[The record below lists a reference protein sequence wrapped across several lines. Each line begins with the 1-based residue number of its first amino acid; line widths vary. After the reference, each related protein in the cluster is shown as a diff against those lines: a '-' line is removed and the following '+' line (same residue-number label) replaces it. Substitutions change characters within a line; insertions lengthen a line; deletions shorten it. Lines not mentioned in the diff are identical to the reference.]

1 MTSLPMSKT
10 IKTTFDCLAQEKP
23 DDSSTKHNTP
33 GFKEALLSPM
43 KVAVIGAGIAGIA
56 TAYELAAQNHE
67 VSVFERH
74 GASAEECSFAN
85 AGIISHYESA
95 PWTRPSLGW
104 EVFSSLFKN
113 QAPTRLLKLRWQEF
127 KWLKK
132 CRQYSD
138 LELFESHYKQL
149 FQLSQYSQACLHQLR
164 QQLRFEYDQ
173 SAGHLVLLREA
184 DDELSSEIALDVLRD
199 VGLNF
204 KILNPQEARQI
215 EPALNP
221 ETPIHQAIYF
231 PEDETGNCRQFTLL
245 LKGACEAMG
254 VNFHFNTAVQG
265 LQPGSKPRVM
275 LADKSLTFDAIVVCA
290 GLSSSALLKP
300 LGIKIPLAAMHAYSI
315 SASVREPMDAPKSS
329 VMDEH
334 FKVSISR
341 LGQRVRISGARE
353 IGGNAKHQEASLKLL
368 YQVLDD
374 WFPGAARI
382 QDSIQVWKGAYPV
395 LADSKPILGATP
407 AAGVWVN
414 IGHGLNAW
422 TQACGSARVVARQV
436 SDRQDEIELT
446 GMGLDRFYKRK

>member
-1 MTSLPMSKT
+1 
-10 IKTTFDCLAQEKP
+10 
-23 DDSSTKHNTP
+23 
-33 GFKEALLSPM
+33 M

-56 TAYELAAQNHE
+56 TAYELAAQNHD

-74 GASAEECSFAN
+74 SASAEECSFAN

-95 PWTRPSLGW
+95 PWTRPGLGW
-104 EVFSSLFKN
+104 DMFASLFKS
-113 QAPTRLLKLRWQEF
+113 QAPTRLLKLRWQEL

-132 CRQYSD
+132 CRQFSHA
-138 LELFESHYKQL
+138 EAFESNFKQL
-149 FQLSQYSQACLHQLR
+149 IQLSQYSQACLHQLR

-173 SAGHLVLLREA
+173 SQGHLVLLREQ
-184 DDELSSEIALDVLRD
+184 DDEIASEMALDVLRE

-204 KILNPQEARQI
+204 KILGPQEAREI

-245 LKGACEAMG
+245 LKGVCESMG
-254 VNFHFNTAVQG
+254 VNFHFNTAVQRIE
-265 LQPGSKPRVM
+265 PGSKPRVV
-275 LADKSLTFDAIVVCA
+275 LADKTQTFDAVVICA
-290 GLSSSALLKP
+290 GLASSALLKP
-300 LGIKIPLAAMHAYSI
+300 LGLKVPLAAMHSYAI
-315 SASVREPMDAPKSS
+315 SASVREPLDAPKSS

-334 FKVSISR
+334 HKVTITR

-353 IGGNAKHQEASLKLL
+353 IGATNKQLDASLKML

-382 QDSIQVWKGAYPV
+382 QDNIQVWKGAYPV

-414 IGHGLNAW
+414 MGHGLSAW
-422 TQACGSARVVARQV
+422 TQACGSARVVARQI
-436 SDRQDEIELT
+436 SDRQDEIDVS
-446 GMGLDRFYKRK
+446 GMGLNRFYKRK